1 MSENEST
8 MHAKL
13 LQRLEKQ
20 FSLCC
25 GRPNNVSR
33 PIAVAVP
40 RAIEYDDPVIFGSQ
54 FDQAARNEILDHA
67 AVAMEKN
74 QRSARAALHV
84 VNPDPIHL
92 KESSSRRIVALCL
105 FGKLP
110 IEDCRSS

>member
-1 MSENEST
+1 MSEDESA

-13 LQRLEKQ
+13 TQRLEKQ

-25 GRPNNVSR
+25 GRPNNVSG

-40 RAIEYDDPVIFGSQ
+40 GAIEHDDPVIFGSQ
-54 FDQAARNEILDHA
+54 FDQAARFKILDHA
-67 AVAMEKN
+67 AVTMEKN

-84 VNPDPIHL
+84 VNPDAIHL
-92 KESSSRRIVALCL
+92 KESSSGRIVALCF

-110 IEDCRSS
+110 IKNCRSS